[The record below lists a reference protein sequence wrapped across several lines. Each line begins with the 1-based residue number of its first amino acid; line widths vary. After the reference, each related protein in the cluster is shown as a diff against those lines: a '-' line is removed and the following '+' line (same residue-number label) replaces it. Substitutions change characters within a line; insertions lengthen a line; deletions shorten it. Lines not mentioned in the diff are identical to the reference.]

1 MLEIAYYRSE
11 HHYRLAYFL
20 IDPLC
25 IHLIGHL
32 SRSSSIHVQFSVR
45 DFLTEKYLCSRVHYG
60 LTLTEIVSIKCF
72 EKLAHKSAIFQAQ
85 IIYTELGIL
94 FFEVSSSWSQIRKK
108 DSLVNFQSHSCI
120 TEHFQCSTQL
130 QKRPRLLY
138 MKSRN

>member
-72 EKLAHKSAIFQAQ
+72 EKLAHKSAIVKAQ
-85 IIYTELGIL
+85 IIYDRVEIFVFLDIL
-94 FFEVSSSWSQIRKK
+94 LLVS
-108 DSLVNFQSHSCI
+108 D
-120 TEHFQCSTQL
+120 
-130 QKRPRLLY
+130 
-138 MKSRN
+138 